1 MKARLT
7 LKPTHRKAKKFYR
20 KYGDRLVYV
29 RYRYDVVRQKRFT
42 TVEIIVDEAD
52 WTPPR
57 VPLPEEI
64 VGVRVEK
71 EERDVQLRIK
81 QVGGK
86 WNWRKRVTLTEV
98 VDICLFPRFVM
109 YKEADEELGTEVYHH
124 WNWKSGRIDSLA
136 EDDGIIPPTGVELKK
151 VLETLNGPIPEDGV
165 DAQILRW

>member
-1 MKARLT
+1 MIGFLDQDVRGVSRVFRETHPSLWGRQGEREREDLREKGMKARLT

-29 RYRYDVVRQKRFT
+29 RYRYDAVRQKRFT

-52 WTPPR
+52 WLPPR
-57 VPLPEEI
+57 APLPEEI

-86 WNWRKRVTLTEV
+86 WNWRKRVWELRYDAV
-98 VDICLFPRFVM
+98 L
-109 YKEADEELGTEVYHH
+109 ELGLRNRMVG
-124 WNWKSGRIDSLA
+124 W
-136 EDDGIIPPTGVELKK
+136 ED
-151 VLETLNGPIPEDGV
+151 ED
-165 DAQILRW
+165 IK